1 MEENFLTEIF
11 KSGFVTIAGRPN
23 VGKSTLMNRFLGEK
37 VSIVSNKP
45 QTTRNNLQTVLTEKN
60 YQIVF
65 IDTPGIHRPRHRLGE
80 YMVKAAQNTFNDADI
95 ILFMITPSKEINAA
109 DSKIIEHFR
118 DENASVILTINKVDE
133 YTKEE
138 LAKTIDIYKSLYDFK
153 EIVPISALKGINTD
167 TLLKILVENL
177 PEGPKYFPDD
187 VLTNQ
192 NKRFLVSEIIREKA
206 LQFLREEVP
215 HGIAVEVEHMKRE
228 EKKNLID
235 ISAVIYCEKESHK
248 SIIIGKDGRML
259 KNIGI
264 KARADIEKILD
275 SKVYLNLWV
284 KVNKDWRDDPSSLKR
299 LGYSLKA

>member
-1 MEENFLTEIF
+1 MF

>member
-118 DENASVILTINKVDE
+118 DENASVILAINKVDE